1 MLCLATG
8 PSSMTTEIPISC
20 TPPHLLQ
27 ETTIP
32 YRICELFAVDVTAFL
47 AKVSSCIQEIPSSF
61 RSNAGCSPVVLVS
74 PPFYHSVSDVYP
86 INRHIAFIPP
96 AGLTLSFTQQ
106 RLCFSGWR

>member
-32 YRICELFAVDVTAFL
+32 YRICELFAVDVTASPNAQL
-47 AKVSSCIQEIPSSF
+47 YPAASLLLRVALTRQE
-61 RSNAGCSPVVLVS
+61 L
-74 PPFYHSVSDVYP
+74 
-86 INRHIAFIPP
+86 
-96 AGLTLSFTQQ
+96 LSTIEQF
-106 RLCFSGWR
+106 

>member
-32 YRICELFAVDVTAFL
+32 YRICELFAVDVTA
-47 AKVSSCIQEIPSSF
+47 SPSSF

-74 PPFYHSVSDVYP
+74 PQSLGLGLYH
-86 INRHIAFIPP
+86 IKRHIAFIPP
-96 AGLTLSFTQQ
+96 ASLTHSALPQQ
-106 RLCFSGWR
+106 RLCFSGCADAPGIAVYY